1 MPVVKRLTKELKRLA
16 VDLIVILLLFI
27 VYATKFY
34 EHLHPPLQ
42 LVSLKMLLVSM
53 GFVHCHFVRKLAFR
67 EVEWDGNW
75 TPRKV
80 LIIVLYAVFIYAYA
94 QGG

>member
-1 MPVVKRLTKELKRLA
+1 MQVAKRVAKELKRLA
-16 VDLIVILLLFI
+16 VDLFIILLLFCL
-27 VYATKFY
+27 YTTRFY

-42 LVSLKMLLVSM
+42 LVSLKMLLVSI
-53 GFVHCHFVRKLAFR
+53 GFTHCHIVRKLAFKG
-67 EVEWDGNW
+67 VEWDGNW

-80 LIIVLYAVFIYAYA
+80 LIIVLYAVFIYAYS

>member
-1 MPVVKRLTKELKRLA
+1 MQVAKKISKEVKRIA
-16 VDLIVILLLFI
+16 VDLIIIVVLFCL
-27 VYATKFY
+27 YATKFY

-42 LVSLKMLLVSM
+42 LVTLKMLLVSM
-53 GFVHCHFVRKLAFR
+53 GFVHCHIVRKIAFR

-80 LIIVLYAVFIYAYA
+80 LIIVLYATFIYAYS

>member
-1 MPVVKRLTKELKRLA
+1 MQVVKAIAKEIKRFI
-16 VDLIVILLLFI
+16 VDLIIIFLLFCL
-27 VYATKFY
+27 YATKFY

-42 LVSLKMLLVSM
+42 LVSLKALLVSM
-53 GFVHCHFVRKLAFR
+53 GFVHCHIVRKLAFKGI
-67 EVEWDGNW
+67 EWDGDW

-80 LIIVLYAVFIYAYA
+80 LIIVLYAVFIYAYS

>member
-1 MPVVKRLTKELKRLA
+1 MSVASKFTKEVKRLA

-42 LVSLKMLLVSM
+42 LVSLKALLVSM
-53 GFVHCHFVRKLAFR
+53 GFVHCHVVRKIAFR
-67 EVEWDGNW
+67 EVEWDGEW

>member
-1 MPVVKRLTKELKRLA
+1 MSVAKKVAKEIKRLA
-16 VDLIVILLLFI
+16 VDLMVILILFI
-27 VYATKFY
+27 AYATKFY

-42 LVSLKMLLVSM
+42 LVSLKMLLTSM
-53 GFVHCHFVRKLAFR
+53 GFTHCHIVRKIAFK

-80 LIIVLYAVFIYAYA
+80 LIIVLYATFIYAYS